1 MFQKSLIAV
10 VVLSALTGLTPARAD
25 FYLHPW
31 TNQNQ
36 EKQRLELTATGNYY
50 TSTQNFDAYG
60 ALLIPNQ
67 LQRYSR
73 FGTDLTAAL
82 GLTDRLT
89 GFGTFSWARTQVDTI
104 INSGSS
110 FGLTDQT
117 LGVNFR
123 ILGNPNGR
131 PHSRV
136 SLDLQLRFDFPGY
149 NNATS
154 DLNSSPWLGDGSQ
167 DLTSGGFVKIP
178 LFQKNERTLLLE
190 AGLGYTYRSAGF
202 SAAVPWSAFLQLIR
216 PDKGWQVSLGLTGIY
231 SLENDSTNLATL
243 TSTARSSGTAGSFM
257 TNAVNPS
264 LTTVSG
270 QLGYRVK
277 PSFDVI
283 AGLNQAITGQNAP
296 TGLQVFGGFQARL
309 GGAPAVLST
318 LQLSPAEYG
327 KANQGFVHYQGVE
340 AKVLRTNDRLNM
352 IKIDKGSN
360 EGIEIGH
367 TFDIFTV
374 KPNREVGE
382 AVARG
387 RISSIKADEA
397 VLTVTEYF
405 KEVWIDEG
413 FVARRPIE

>member
-1 MFQKSLIAV
+1 
-10 VVLSALTGLTPARAD
+10 
-25 FYLHPW
+25 
-31 TNQNQ
+31 
-36 EKQRLELTATGNYY
+36 
-50 TSTQNFDAYG
+50 
-60 ALLIPNQ
+60 
-67 LQRYSR
+67 
-73 FGTDLTAAL
+73 
-82 GLTDRLT
+82 
-89 GFGTFSWARTQVDTI
+89 
-104 INSGSS
+104 
-110 FGLTDQT
+110 
-117 LGVNFR
+117 
-123 ILGNPNGR
+123 
-131 PHSRV
+131 
-136 SLDLQLRFDFPGY
+136 
-149 NNATS
+149 
-154 DLNSSPWLGDGSQ
+154 
-167 DLTSGGFVKIP
+167 
-178 LFQKNERTLLLE
+178 
-190 AGLGYTYRSAGF
+190 
-202 SAAVPWSAFLQLIR
+202 
-216 PDKGWQVSLGLTGIY
+216 
-231 SLENDSTNLATL
+231 
-243 TSTARSSGTAGSFM
+243 M